1 MAIWVS
7 KDVSGPQECRPML
20 LNNLWIGLTAKKV
33 KMITFENFPC
43 IFSNFLCII
52 KLLSAKWIFIT
63 FDCLWCYSI
72 PYSPYTNKRAGLK
85 IRMTF
90 LKFWA
95 TLVCACACVSLY
107 KIQMNEFLNTC
118 LCTVSD

>member
-7 KDVSGPQECRPML
+7 KDASGSQECRPMP

-33 KMITFENFPC
+33 KIMTLEIFPC
-43 IFSNFLCII
+43 IFSNFVCII
-52 KLLSAKWIFIT
+52 KFVSARWIFIA

-90 LKFWA
+90 LKFWP
-95 TLVCACACVSLY
+95 TLPLPPGLILVQSSQKGIAFYV
-107 KIQMNEFLNTC
+107 
-118 LCTVSD
+118 